1 MARARP
7 YQSAV
12 TAGEFSPK
20 LEGRVD
26 IQRYAF
32 ACKTLENFVA
42 LPHGAITRRSG
53 THYVAQ
59 AKLLGSK
66 IRLVPFEFS
75 DTQAYI
81 LEFGHQ
87 YIRFYMNGGQILNA
101 SVPYE
106 ITSPYLINDL
116 PRLKWVQSADVMYL
130 VHPLYP
136 VQKLTRTGHTA
147 WTLFPAVFLPPPTV
161 EELFKPN
168 ATLTPG
174 ATTGNGVTFTAS
186 VAVFTGG
193 DVNRQIIYGASRAA
207 IQTVVSGTQVTAD
220 ILDAFPNTSPI
231 PIGQWG
237 LNGSPNAGTCD
248 PSIKEPVG
256 ANTTLTLSIGGFRV
270 GIDVGKYVKLND
282 GIVRLTSVASQ
293 TSATGEIVKVLSSDS
308 AAAAGAW
315 TLEQATWSAARGY
328 PAAATFHEGRL
339 VFTSTKTQ
347 PQTLWGSASGDFENF
362 GVGTGA
368 GDAYE
373 FSIAANKVNIGRWLL
388 PSRVL
393 LIGTKGGEFR
403 VTGGNDLPIT
413 PTNVDAKS
421 ETSYGSNFVNPA
433 RVGAAILFCQRSGR
447 KLREL
452 AFSLDY
458 DSYVA
463 PDLTVLAEHIFPVG
477 KTMAEMDYQQDP
489 DPILWVV
496 RSDGMLVGM
505 SYDRSNDVVGWH
517 RHPIGGTFMPV
528 TGAQFGAVES
538 VAVIPHPDGDRE
550 QVWISVTRQINGTF
564 LRQIEYMDDS
574 QGFYGHLNVDAG
586 LTYNG
591 SPATTFA
598 GLDHLR
604 GKVVDIVGDGA
615 YYGQQTVP
623 TTGTA
628 QVTISPPASKV
639 EIGLP
644 YRSTF
649 ETLRAEVTGPQGSSQ
664 GQKKRQPKVC
674 IRAIDT
680 MGIQINGYQQ
690 PARRSTDLLG
700 SPPKLFTGD
709 YESSKLG
716 WDTEAR
722 NRIIQ
727 DMPFP
732 ATLLGIFG
740 VTDVADY

>member
-26 IQRYAF
+26 IQRYAM

-42 LPHGAITRRSG
+42 LPHGAITRRPG

-59 AKLLGSK
+59 SRNLGHR
-66 IRLVPFEFS
+66 IRLIPFEFS
-75 DTQAYI
+75 DTQAYV
-81 LEFGHQ
+81 LEFGHT
-87 YIRFYMNGGQILNA
+87 YIRFYMNGGQIL
-101 SVPYE
+101 SGGVPYQ
-106 ITSPYLINDL
+106 INSPYFINDL

-130 VHPLYP
+130 VHATYP
-136 VQKLTRTGHTA
+136 VHKLTRTGHTA
-147 WTLFPAVFLPPPTV
+147 WTLNPAVFLPPPTV
-161 EELFKPN
+161 EALFSPSG
-168 ATLTPG
+168 TLTPA
-174 ATTGNGVTFTAS
+174 ATTGNGVTFTCS
-186 VAVFTGG
+186 LGVWTGG
-193 DVNRQIIYGASRAA
+193 DVNRQIISGASRAV
-207 IQTVVSGTQVTAD
+207 IQTIVSGTQVTAD
-220 ILDAFPNTSPI
+220 ILDPFPSTAAI
-231 PIGQWG
+231 PQGQWA
-237 LNGSPNAGTCD
+237 LSGSPNAGTCD

-256 ANTTLTLSIGGFRV
+256 ANTTLTLSIGGFRAV
-270 GIDVGKYVKLND
+270 DVGKYVKLND
-282 GIVRLTSVASQ
+282 GIVRLISVASQ
-293 TSATGEIVKVLSSDS
+293 TSATGEIVKVLTSDS
-308 AAAAGAW
+308 PAAAGTW
-315 TLEQATWSAARGY
+315 TLESPTWSAARGY
-328 PAAATFHEGRL
+328 PVAATFHEGRL
-339 VFTSTKTQ
+339 VLASTKAQ

-393 LIGTKGGEFR
+393 LLGTKGGEFR

-463 PDLTVLAEHIFPVG
+463 PDLTVLAEHIFPIG
-477 KTMAEMDYQQDP
+477 KVIQEMDFQQDP
-489 DPILWVV
+489 DPLLWVV
-496 RSDGMLVGM
+496 RSDGMLVAM

-517 RHPIGGTFMPV
+517 RHPVGGTQVVEVDGGIGG
-528 TGAQFGAVES
+528 VES
-538 VAVIPHPDGDRE
+538 VAVIPHSDGDRE
-550 QVWISVTRQINGTF
+550 QVWLSVTRRINGTWV
-564 LRQIEYMDDS
+564 RQIEYMDDS
-574 QGFYGHLNVDAG
+574 QGFYGHLNVDCA
-586 LTYNG
+586 LTYSG
-591 SPATTFA
+591 APATTFA

-615 YYGQQTVP
+615 YYGQRTVP

-628 QVTISPPASKV
+628 QVVISPAAKKV

-649 ETLRAEVTGPQGSSQ
+649 ETLRAEVAGPQGSSQ

-680 MGIQINGYQQ
+680 MGIKINGYQQ
-690 PARRSTDLLG
+690 PARRSTDLMG
-700 SPPKLFTGD
+700 SPPTLFTGD

-716 WDTEAR
+716 WDTQAR
-722 NRIIQ
+722 NIVIQ
-727 DMPFP
+727 DLPFP
-732 ATLLGIFG
+732 ATLLGLFG
-740 VTDVADY
+740 ITDVADY